1 MHEAIVMSVVMMA
14 TGRLPRPR
22 DKGTQIK
29 FVKPRIRIDTPTK
42 LMTAGSDE
50 SKSFM

>member
-22 DKGTQIK
+22 DNGTQMK